1 MGRRVKTSL
10 KAPAG
15 EATETGVKR
24 RPDGPPG
31 YVSVTLK
38 RLGIL
43 LLPPSLDGML
53 VHPKVTPQHYDR
65 RYPFIHLG
73 EERQCEIKFLI

>member
-15 EATETGVKR
+15 EVTVN
-24 RPDGPPG
+24 
-31 YVSVTLK
+31 VSVALK

-43 LLPPSLDGML
+43 LLTPSLDEML
-53 VHPKVTPQHYDR
+53 VHRKVTPRHYDR